1 MTAKQFR
8 KFLDN
13 NELSVR
19 QAARELGVH
28 ERTLHRY
35 LSGNAPIPKL
45 VELALRT
52 VAQDH
57 SDARGTAGAGVRK

>member
-1 MTAKQFR
+1 MTAKEFR
-8 KFLDN
+8 KFLN
-13 NELSVR
+13 KHELSVR
-19 QAARELGVH
+19 QTARDLGVH

-57 SDARGTAGAGVRK
+57 GVGK